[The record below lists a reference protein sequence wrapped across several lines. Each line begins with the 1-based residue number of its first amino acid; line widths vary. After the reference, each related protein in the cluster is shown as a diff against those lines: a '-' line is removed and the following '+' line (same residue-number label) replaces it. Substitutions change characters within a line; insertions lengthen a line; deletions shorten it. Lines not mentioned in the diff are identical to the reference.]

1 MTSTNVANNQY
12 CGFKIGDDEYGIP
25 VLEVQEV
32 IKPQP
37 VTPIPLSQDYVKGL
51 INLRGQ
57 IVTLISLRK
66 LFGYDDSFDRSY
78 MNIIVRGKEGLYSL
92 VVDEV
97 TDIIE
102 VDEANL
108 ETSPDTLGESLKDYV
123 ANVYKKDSG
132 LLIMLD
138 VSKLLDLGFIESK
151 TTLGAQS

>member
-1 MTSTNVANNQY
+1 MTKAKIANNQY

-57 IVTLISLRK
+57 IVTLISLRR
-66 LFGYDDSFDRSY
+66 LFGYDDSYDREY
-78 MNIIVRGKEGLYSL
+78 MNIIVKGREGLYSL

-102 VDEANL
+102 IDEENL
-108 ETSPDTLGESLKDYV
+108 EISPDTLGKSLKDYV
-123 ANVYKKDSG
+123 SSVYKKENG
-132 LLIMLD
+132 LFILLD
-138 VSKLLDLGFIESK
+138 ITKLLDLKFIESR
-151 TTLGAQS
+151 THVSPQS

>member
-1 MTSTNVANNQY
+1 MTKVKLANNQY

-57 IVTLISLRK
+57 IVTLISLRR
-66 LFGYDDSFDRSY
+66 LFGYDDSYDRDY
-78 MNIIVRGKEGLYSL
+78 MNIIVKGREGLYSL

-102 VDEANL
+102 IDEDKL
-108 ETSPDTLGESLKDYV
+108 ETSPDTLGRDLKDYV
-123 ANVYKKDSG
+123 SSVYKKESG
-132 LLIMLD
+132 LFILLD
-138 VSKLLDLGFIESK
+138 VAKLLDLKYIESRVNVS
-151 TTLGAQS
+151 TQP

>member
-37 VTPIPLSQDYVKGL
+37 VTPIPLSQVYVKGL

-66 LFGYDDSFDRSY
+66 LFGYDDSFDRNY

-108 ETSPDTLGESLKDYV
+108 EASPDTLGESLKDYV

-132 LLIMLD
+132 LLIMLE
-138 VSKLLDLGFIESK
+138 VSKLLDLGYIESK
-151 TTLGAQS
+151 TTFGA